1 MLNIYSTF
9 KKHKA
14 MKVVETLFNSHSGYD
29 SKNITNKSGKR
40 VPQVHLDAIERGVT
54 SEELEA
60 MAKAGLKIFRYKTQ
74 ITIHGLFPELGNN
87 RIGGY
92 TNLFQNKN
100 QSIGVKYNAID
111 EQKRARIA
119 EKLKYIGLKY
129 SRDSNGC
136 KYTLAWEVN
145 KSNWD
150 EKRDAIFA
158 LKAKIDTSLFTGN
171 VYVQKGQA
179 WGITYLCLT
188 LEISIIPESNVQR
201 FIDSLV
207 SESDIE
213 AVIAKEKQDAD
224 EREKYWEEHR
234 KAVAEK
240 QAQAVKAAQPFIDHL
255 KTTYK
260 QIPKTA
266 DCGTYLEV
274 GTNYKDE
281 IEFTVMHIYMP
292 KGAKKPRY
300 NNTGYPDMQQA
311 LAHVPTAR
319 YSDSI
324 FNGFVKNVFKIA

>member
-1 MLNIYSTF
+1 
-9 KKHKA
+9 
-14 MKVVETLFNSHSGYD
+14 MKVIETLFDSQSGYD
-29 SKNITNKSGKR
+29 SKNILNKSGKR

-213 AVIAKEKQDAD
+213 AILEAKRIKDAEHTAYYEAKAQ
-224 EREKYWEEHR
+224 ERERNETAAWARAEPQMER
-234 KAVAEK
+234 LKAFP
-240 QAQAVKAAQPFIDHL
+240 KAAMKD
-255 KTTYK
+255 
-260 QIPKTA
+260 A
-266 DCGTYLEV
+266 GTGHYIKAEY
-274 GTNYKDE
+274 NSYANE
-281 IEFTVMHIYMP
+281 IRFESRWLYYP
-292 KGAKKPRY
+292 SKAAKKLRACIRSCESLDEALSHTLVDSSSNPIAR
-300 NNTGYPDMQQA
+300 GYGSM
-311 LAHVPTAR
+311 
-319 YSDSI
+319 
-324 FNGFVKNVFKIA
+324 FKVA